1 MQNVGGKCIALY
13 ENSADFLFKTGHLMK
28 KLLSI
33 LFTSIILIGC
43 LSTAKLSNFSQTS
56 STIDFDK
63 LSKEF
68 KLTKTPFWTSKT
80 SNEYYFE
87 KEIDIDETKLIAII
101 NFSLRSYNYSI
112 KVSDIENKCVIGKRG
127 MVANEWSSITAVYYK
142 IESNKIQV
150 YLNTKITQDI
160 TGGWRENRALKVGQL
175 IENKLSM

>member
-1 MQNVGGKCIALY
+1 MKNLIA
-13 ENSADFLFKTGHLMK
+13 
-28 KLLSI
+28 I

-87 KEIDIDETKLIAII
+87 KEIDIDEIKLIETIKY
-101 NFSLRSYNYSI
+101 SLRSYNYSI
-112 KVSDIENKCVIGKRG
+112 KVSNIENKCVIGKRG
-127 MVANEWSSITAVYYK
+127 MMANEWSSITAVYYK
-142 IESNKIQV
+142 IQKTNKIQV